1 MSFKHNSPGGSDGTQ
16 SACIAG
22 DLGLNPG
29 LGKFPGEGN
38 GNPFQYSCL
47 ENPMDR
53 ETWWATL
60 HRVTKSQTRLS
71 D

>member
-1 MSFKHNSPGGSDGTQ
+1 MSFKHNSPGGSDGKQ

-53 ETWWATL
+53 EVWWATL